1 VQAPYTP
8 KPTGELGGPHSRR
21 RECLSCRR
29 NRFKISLKVAAL
41 NVAAPFTVALNGDAT
56 ILAPVAADELVAKV
70 GHRNAR

>member
-8 KPTGELGGPHSRR
+8 KAHWRARGAHSRR

-29 NRFKISLKVAAL
+29 NRFKISLEVAAL
-41 NVAAPFTVALNGDAT
+41 DVAAPFTVALNGDAT
-56 ILAPVAADELVAKV
+56 ILTPVAADELVAKV